1 MRKKK
6 KASPIDF
13 GSYSDLFMVMSFV
26 FLFMYVVS
34 SINTGV
40 TVIQERQRSQT
51 ERKKLETTVAK
62 YERKL
67 DTELNEEQKK
77 EYDQLK
83 AGILK
88 MREDAKATREYQE
101 KMAELAREK
110 EKELDVYQE
119 SIKTMMIDSIKVS
132 ERIKQKEEIIN
143 KIKDEAASTIK
154 TQDRAI
160 ASLKEEVDSKQKVL
174 EERTAEIQNRTKE
187 IQKIEKRV
195 EELKHKEVLAAS
207 QAKELRELNQALV
220 QKEKVLE
227 EVKQTESVVRQ
238 EKEKLYKASIIQAN
252 RLSREKEIIA
262 QNSQAEIE
270 RIQQEKQNLLKQSK
284 GELEEL
290 RKSKEKEKAELA
302 ASTAAEMKNIKAQT
316 ESDKARFAAAK
327 ALEMENIKNQTEAE
341 KAKFAATKEAELQKL
356 KSEKEAELAGLKDKY
371 QKATEGLRKEITVA
385 LGNKMRN
392 SGLNVHVNPSTGDV
406 TVLFKHAYY
415 DYNSAVLKESMK
427 EELKAF
433 IPLYAKSLFENKKYA
448 GAISSVE
455 IIGSS
460 SPSFKGKYVNPRA
473 LASVDERKAMT
484 YNLDLSYRRAKS
496 IFDFTFLT
504 QDLAFDHKD
513 EMIPLIKVTGTGYL
527 QAMDDLVQLPAD
539 TQKKDKGF
547 CGIYNCEVFQKV
559 TLRFNLKDKVTQK

>member
-6 KASPIDF
+6 KVSSIDF

-26 FLFMYVVS
+26 FLLMYVVS

-40 TVIQERQRSQT
+40 TVIQERQRSQN

-67 DTELNEEQKK
+67 ETELTEEQKK

-88 MREDAKATREYQE
+88 MREDAKEAREYQE

-132 ERIKQKEEIIN
+132 ERVKQKEDIIN

-160 ASLKEEVDSKQKVL
+160 ASLKDEVESKQKVL
-174 EERTAEIQNRTKE
+174 EERTAEVETRTKE

-207 QAKELRELNQALV
+207 QARELKDLNHALV

-227 EVKQTESVVRQ
+227 EVKQTEAMVRQ
-238 EKEKLYKASIIQAN
+238 EKEQLYKASIVQAN

-262 QNSQAEIE
+262 QNSQAEID
-270 RIQQEKQNLLKQSK
+270 RIQQEKESLLKQSK
-284 GELEEL
+284 GELENL
-290 RKSKEKEKAELA
+290 RQSKEREKAELA
-302 ASTAAEMKNIKAQT
+302 AATAAEMQNIKKQT
-316 ESDKARFAAAK
+316 ESDKAKFAAAK
-327 ALEMENIKNQTEAE
+327 DI
-341 KAKFAATKEAELQKL
+341 ELQNL

-415 DYNSAVLKESMK
+415 DYNSAVLKDSMK

-504 QDLAFDHKD
+504 HDLAFDHKN

-527 QAMDDLVQLPAD
+527 QAMDDLVQLPEASQ
-539 TQKKDKGF
+539 QKQKGF